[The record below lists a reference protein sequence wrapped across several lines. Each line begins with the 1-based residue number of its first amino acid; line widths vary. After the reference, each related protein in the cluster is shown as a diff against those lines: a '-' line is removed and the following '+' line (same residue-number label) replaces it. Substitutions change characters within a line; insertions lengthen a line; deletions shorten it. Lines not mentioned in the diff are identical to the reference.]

1 MNAFPVMSNKTKG
14 NKIISTHLILFQ
26 SQTKGKITTTGA
38 SLNFSDLF
46 RWQNKEKKELVFA
59 SLDKITKKIKT
70 FFSELSSKGNFY

>member
-1 MNAFPVMSNKTKG
+1 MFLFNFFFKTDPFYMNAFPVMSNKTKG

-46 RWQNKEKKELVFA
+46 R
-59 SLDKITKKIKT
+59 
-70 FFSELSSKGNFY
+70 

>member
-26 SQTKGKITTTGA
+26 SQTKGKITTTGD

-46 RWQNKEKKELVFA
+46 R
-59 SLDKITKKIKT
+59 
-70 FFSELSSKGNFY
+70 

>member
-1 MNAFPVMSNKTKG
+1 MNAFPVMSYKTKG

-46 RWQNKEKKELVFA
+46 R
-59 SLDKITKKIKT
+59 
-70 FFSELSSKGNFY
+70 